1 MAILEG
7 YKKVKRHELTS
18 EGYKALSQWTA
29 AETVELADGTDL
41 ETKIAEIEAAEPDV
55 ATAEK
60 AGIVKPDGDTITIDE
75 DGTLHGA
82 PASTDI
88 ELTKAEYDELVEK
101 GEVLQDVNYFINDAE
116 GGGGTGNIDTATPTF
131 TEAEELSNIESKETI
146 STLFGKIKKALST
159 LFSFGVIAEDE
170 LGDAPESRDAD
181 TLGGRISAG
190 DVDEL
195 IDKTVKVHFVGS
207 LETDASGNI
216 NIGHNGDVILNAWST
231 ISNQWYNIKPWYS
244 YTDSTWFLK
253 VLSVEIGNVSVANT
267 VIDNIYIAYCK

>member
-1 MAILEG
+1 MGMILYNGRVYSGGGEG
-7 YKKVKRHELTS
+7 DS
-18 EGYKALSQWTA
+18 G
-29 AETVELADGTDL
+29 
-41 ETKIAEIEAAEPDV
+41 
-55 ATAEK
+55 
-60 AGIVKPDGDTITIDE
+60 
-75 DGTLHGA
+75 
-82 PASTDI
+82 I
-88 ELTKAEYDELVEK
+88 ELTQAEYDALPDTK
-101 GEVLQDVNYFINDAE
+101 YTDSINYYITDAE
-116 GGGGTGNIDTATPTF
+116 GGGGIGNIDTATPTF